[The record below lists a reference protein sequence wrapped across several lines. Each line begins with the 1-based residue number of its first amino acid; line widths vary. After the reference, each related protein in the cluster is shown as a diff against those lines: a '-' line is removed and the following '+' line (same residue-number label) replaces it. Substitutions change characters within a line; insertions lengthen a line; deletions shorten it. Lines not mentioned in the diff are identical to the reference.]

1 MAVVQRWSEGNATCG
16 SDIVEEAKKNTQL
29 QRTVSA
35 ARRSREN
42 ARDGYVESGIGM
54 YYVLLL

>member
-1 MAVVQRWSEGNATCG
+1 MCG

-35 ARRSREN
+35 GRRSREN
-42 ARDGYVESGIGM
+42 ARDRNMEGGIGM
-54 YYVLLL
+54 HCVPLL